1 MSYAQYFI
9 SNSPRLL
16 SALTGRYSGD
26 GRMRRIAPIRPLP
39 GRTPTD
45 SVGWRADHPWL
56 PVDDALSA
64 DSGPLSIDSISPPSD
79 PSRKSCL
86 LASGRC
92 PYLDID
98 LRTEAALH
106 SEEATDG
113 ARWTILSCCCCPTRS
128 LPRLSKSSRRH
139 LKRFKRAVASFAS
152 SGKG

>member
-26 GRMRRIAPIRPLP
+26 GRTRRIAPIRPLP

-45 SVGWRADHPWL
+45 SVGWRADIL
-56 PVDDALSA
+56 VDDALSA

-86 LASGRC
+86 LASSRC

-106 SEEATDG
+106 SEE
-113 ARWTILSCCCCPTRS
+113 
-128 LPRLSKSSRRH
+128 
-139 LKRFKRAVASFAS
+139 
-152 SGKG
+152 

>member
-1 MSYAQYFI
+1 MDEREGL
-9 SNSPRLL
+9 PL
-16 SALTGRYSGD
+16 SGHCPAVPQPTQLGGELT
-26 GRMRRIAPIRPLP
+26 IL
-39 GRTPTD
+39 
-45 SVGWRADHPWL
+45 
-56 PVDDALSA
+56 VDDALSA

-86 LASGRC
+86 LASSRC

-139 LKRFKRAVASFAS
+139 LKRF
-152 SGKG
+152 